1 MEKSL
6 ESMPNKQFAY
16 SCLQLLISNDK
27 LDTGVINILTDEDEC
42 RELFQCSGKLAIL
55 KEVPLK
61 CSDEELTTYCY
72 DRTGRQRY
80 YKEQIVAMGKA
91 YVVTNHW
98 YGPDKTM
105 PDNRTPFLMWTKSK
119 I

>member
-1 MEKSL
+1 MEKNF

-16 SCLQLLISNDK
+16 SCLQLIASNNK
-27 LDTGVINILTDEDEC
+27 LDASVMNILTNEDEC
-42 RELFQCSGKLAIL
+42 RERFQCSGKLAVL

-61 CSDEELTTYCY
+61 CCDEELTTYCY
-72 DRTGRQRY
+72 DRNGRQRY
-80 YKEQIVAMGKA
+80 YKEQIFVIGKA

-105 PDNRTPFLMWTKSK
+105 PENRTPFLMWIKSK